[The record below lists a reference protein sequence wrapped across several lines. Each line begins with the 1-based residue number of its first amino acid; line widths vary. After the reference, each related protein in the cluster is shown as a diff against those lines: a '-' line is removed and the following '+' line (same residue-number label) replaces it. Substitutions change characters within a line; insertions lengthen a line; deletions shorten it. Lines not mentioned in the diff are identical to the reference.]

1 MSVFHTFSVGSV
13 SFGDDSLV
21 VIGGPCV
28 IERRDRTLET
38 AHFLADVCQAN
49 GVGFI
54 FKASYL
60 KANRTSVHS
69 FTGPGVDEGLEIL
82 SEVSRE
88 VGCPIL
94 TDVHETDEVD
104 TVSDVVDVI
113 QIPAF
118 LCRQT
123 SLLVKAGSS
132 GKMVNIKKGQFLSP
146 QNMKHAI
153 EKVEHGGGSR
163 IAVTERGTFF
173 GYGDLVVD
181 MRSFTTMRC
190 FGYPVFFDATHSTQR
205 PGGLGTATGGNRKLS
220 GPLSRAAVAYGI
232 DGLYLEVHPCPEK
245 ALSDAACQLDYESS
259 KRLIVDAVNIHN
271 LLREMH

>member
-1 MSVFHTFSVGSV
+1 MENAVKI
-13 SFGDDSLV
+13 GDLILKRSGPFFV
-21 VIGGPCV
+21 VAGPCV
-28 IERRDRTLET
+28 IEDEKTTLVVAEFLCET
-38 AHFLADVCQAN
+38 REAMGIPV
-49 GVGFI
+49 I
-54 FKASYL
+54 FKASYD
-60 KANRTSVHS
+60 KANRTSLDSFRGPGIESGLRILEKVKELTGLPVLSDVHS
-69 FTGPGVDEGLEIL
+69 PEEAQRAAGVL
-82 SEVSRE
+82 
-88 VGCPIL
+88 
-94 TDVHETDEVD
+94 DVL
-104 TVSDVVDVI
+104 

>member
-1 MSVFHTFSVGSV
+1 
-13 SFGDDSLV
+13 
-21 VIGGPCV
+21 
-28 IERRDRTLET
+28 
-38 AHFLADVCQAN
+38 
-49 GVGFI
+49 
-54 FKASYL
+54 
-60 KANRTSVHS
+60 
-69 FTGPGVDEGLEIL
+69 L

-104 TVSDVVDVI
+104 AVSDVVDVI

-190 FGYPVFFDATHSTQR
+190 FGYPVIFDATHSTQR
-205 PGGLGTATGGNRKLS
+205 PGGLGTATGGNRELS

-232 DGLYLEVHPCPEK
+232 DGLYLEVHPCPEE
-245 ALSDAACQLDYESS
+245 ALSDAACQLDYESA
-259 KRLIVDAVNIHN
+259 KRVIVDAVNIHT
-271 LLREMH
+271 LLKGTH